1 MEQSESDERNEPT
14 EGVEENEVGIAF
26 SLFNLLILFVGD
38 TYRRSIRKSFKW
50 RAFTHN
56 GGYGCFMFVILLHYK
71 IVNNLEEKEKE
82 IAMLK
87 ANEQVLNQQLQNS
100 IEESNQVRI
109 EWIQ

>member
-1 MEQSESDERNEPT
+1 M
-14 EGVEENEVGIAF
+14 
-26 SLFNLLILFVGD
+26 
-38 TYRRSIRKSFKW
+38 
-50 RAFTHN
+50 
-56 GGYGCFMFVILLHYK
+56 
-71 IVNNLEEKEKE
+71 NNLEEKEKE